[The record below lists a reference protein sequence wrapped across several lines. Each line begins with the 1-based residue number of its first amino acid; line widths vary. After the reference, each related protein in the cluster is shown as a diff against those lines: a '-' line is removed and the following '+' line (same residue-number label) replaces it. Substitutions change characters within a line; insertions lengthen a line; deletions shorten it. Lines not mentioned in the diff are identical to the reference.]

1 LLFVRILLQLNEL
14 RLSAKNVDDVKVT
27 QGINMAIR
35 RSRKSKSLTVKSME
49 LALSVPQVVAH
60 RVTRMTL
67 AGPKLSDRDRKEF
80 QMMVNEK
87 HAAFAQAWSDMTTH
101 AFRANQALMASTLR
115 FFFSPFLYMTP
126 AAALAAVQVQN
137 AAIGMLGKGL
147 APIHRKAVSNAR
159 RLAKTKPG

>member
-1 LLFVRILLQLNEL
+1 
-14 RLSAKNVDDVKVT
+14 
-27 QGINMAIR
+27 MATR

-87 HAAFAQAWSDMTTH
+87 HAAFARAWSDMAMH
-101 AFRANQALMASTLR
+101 AFRANQAVTASMLR
-115 FFFSPFLYMTP
+115 FFFTPFSYKTASAAS
-126 AAALAAVQVQN
+126 AAAQVRN
-137 AAIGMLGKGL
+137 AANGVLGKGL
-147 APIHRKAVSNAR
+147 APIHRKAVSNAK
-159 RLAKTKPG
+159 RLAKTKLC